1 MINKFIFGFG
11 LKKCSFISTISK
23 KTIKQLTMSNLSNK
37 RINIYFITIVIT
49 LGGLLFGYDTGVING
64 TQFYFSKYFELTGA
78 LKGFIVSSALLGA
91 LVGAA
96 FSGVISKSIGR
107 KNSLII
113 AAILFSISAWG
124 SGLPSILPES
134 ISLMVFF
141 RILGGI
147 AIGMASMNAP
157 MYIAEIAP
165 AEKRGTLVTYYQLA
179 VVIGFFV
186 VFLVTYFIGNG
197 MSDSENISTGWR
209 YMFWSELIPAM
220 LFLGFLFMVPK
231 SPRWLMLKGREEEA
245 MNILTRIH
253 GEDVASKEIIEI
265 KENLQN
271 EGKNKKTSI
280 FTKSLLTIIIIGT
293 ILSVLQQFTGIN
305 AVLYYGADIFEQ
317 ALGFGKEDVLLQQIL
332 LATVNLVFT
341 FVAMFTVDKLGR
353 KPLLIIGGF
362 GMLLGFLMMGFT
374 LYFSDYSQLNS
385 AGLPALSSSEGIIS
399 LIGILIF
406 IGSFAMSMGPI
417 VWVLLAEM
425 FPNRI
430 RSIAM
435 SIAVAGQWLANYFVS
450 QTFPMIVES
459 DANKLQIDGGIWNNS
474 LPYFL
479 FSGFIVIIIIFVWKY
494 IPETKGKTLEE
505 METLFE
511 KS

>member
-1 MINKFIFGFG
+1 M
-11 LKKCSFISTISK
+11 KK
-23 KTIKQLTMSNLSNK
+23 SNK
-37 RINIYFITIVIT
+37 KINIYFITIVIT

-96 FSGVISKSIGR
+96 FSGLLSKSIGR
-107 KNSLII
+107 KRSLII
-113 AAILFSISAWG
+113 AALLFTISAWG
-124 SGLPSILPES
+124 SGLPNILPES

-165 AEKRGTLVTYYQLA
+165 AKKRGNLVTFYQLA
-179 VVIGFFV
+179 IVIGFFV
-186 VFLVTYFIGNG
+186 VFLATYSIGNG
-197 MSDSENISTGWR
+197 MSESENISIGWR
-209 YMFWSELIPAM
+209 YMFWSELIPAG
-220 LFLGFLFMVPK
+220 LFLGLLFLVPN
-231 SPRWLMLKGREEEA
+231 SPRWLMMKGREEEA
-245 MNILTRIH
+245 KDILTRIH
-253 GEDVASKEIIEI
+253 GEELANKEFVEI
-265 KENLQN
+265 RESIKK
-271 EGKNKKTSI
+271 EGKGEKASI
-280 FTKSLLTIIIIGT
+280 FSKSLFPIIIIGT

-332 LATVNLVFT
+332 LASVNLVFT
-341 FVAMFTVDKLGR
+341 FIAMFTVDKLGR
-353 KPLLIIGGF
+353 KPLLMIGGF
-362 GMLLGFLMMGFT
+362 GMLVGFLMMGFT

-385 AGLPALSSSEGIIS
+385 AGMPTISSSEGIIS

-406 IGSFAMSMGPI
+406 IGSFAMSMGPV
-417 VWVLLAEM
+417 VWVILSEI

-430 RSIAM
+430 RSVAM

-450 QTFPMIVES
+450 QSFPMIVDS
-459 DANKLQIDGGIWNNS
+459 DANKLQLDGGIWNNA
-474 LPYFL
+474 LPYFI
-479 FSGFIVIIIIFVWKY
+479 FSGFIVVIIVFVWKF

-505 METLFE
+505 MEIILE
-511 KS
+511 R